1 MRQVD
6 MMMNDKQSQSSMMI
20 YEGGGGYLMNRRDHF
35 LADVTKPQRVYPL
48 NMVGKNTLKMNP
60 RSNDKQD
67 DIERTMKVSHV
78 EEMPTKAKN
87 YYQDLLKKIH
97 RRKKK
102 IPQFIETQSNGP
114 MEQ

>member
-87 YYQDLLKKIH
+87 YYQDLLKKIN